1 MTYSLHISITIP
13 SCLLSSVIPVADQDQ
28 DQDPD
33 CFHNILSDPDIFILL
48 YCIAVLGSILSDPD
62 IFILLYSCIGEYFV
76 RSGYFYPAV

>member
-1 MTYSLHISITIP
+1 M
-13 SCLLSSVIPVADQDQ
+13 SSVIPMADQDQ

-33 CFHNILSDPDIFILL
+33 CFHN
-48 YCIAVLGSILSDPD
+48 ILSDPD